1 MRSLAA
7 AIDMHVYARRGRSAV
22 VAVLAHAWSAV
33 HIDTATVDGGSGF
46 VVSWRARR
54 PAVALHV
61 GETSES
67 SESHFQAVLRRS
79 GAIDLNFAA
88 LGVRD
93 GIVGLFTAPPPRAMP
108 TTLSPCMLVNKLPA
122 LSRFFSVPTD
132 VQYFSASSTLCEFRL
147 RFAAPMTRQL
157 PAELARVTLAVA
169 IERGHGAGVCRV
181 AKFGVEYAAPGA
193 LQTLL
198 GSANVAPPVVS
209 HALAADN
216 DRQLSLLCSKLALD
230 GSRAF
235 RWRLEIAWT
244 TAEAPN
250 ESQLCVLP
258 WSSVADTPPPAPPLS
273 GVADLLP
280 GIARAPSDVFVAPFS
295 VSQSPAKQ
303 PAAADMSRVPSV
315 PDFVGAA
322 LLRMRSDAISADNND
337 NNNDNND
344 NNNNSESR
352 HEDVSTNST
361 AKRRPSS
368 ESKRPR
374 RASVDAGP
382 VLSIAVPPPPP
393 PLLLSSVEKKSDA
406 KSHNHDDDDG
416 DADEDE
422 NDDDD
427 EDDGDASLAT
437 KRQSKTTAAAAAATS
452 SSGKRARK
460 SIASSDGGN
469 DSGDGATST
478 AGKTAEASAV
488 IAAVTIG
495 SSVTLDKYVLQT
507 FTIEEFEEYFQR
519 IAELRTLTAA
529 EQREVQRQRR
539 LLKNRQSAQSSR
551 QKRKQYI
558 GTLETQIA
566 ELKAANDKLQ
576 ALVKQGAPSA
586 PVAAAAAPAKKLRTA
601 VAAAAGTPPPK
612 PSAGMASPIPPPP
625 PLSTVSAAV
634 AAAGDSRVRTPF
646 AVGEC
651 GAHVFEVFHYA
662 AVVPHA
668 EVLCEMLMN
677 RGMALPC
684 VPEFGCVFTAF
695 RCDALWCEAGTGATP
710 FDAAPLVAL
719 PAGVAS
725 LAPTV
730 DAGCARFSR
739 SLDGRLRNFA
749 DAVAWL
755 ARHLL
760 LGAPASTPT
769 ILPLRDERGAA
780 PPLAHYWRASVHAP
794 PLVDVSSVFGG
805 EPTLAALRGGGAA
818 AMQQQPAPQRM
829 RRSASQAQLAATA
842 AAPPPPP
849 PPPVI
854 AGLNALDLLSL
865 GVAPTV
871 DELSAVTVLDESI
884 GRGHSLAVPADE
896 LHDAAPVSRRSI
908 DAVFV
913 LLHGAGEP
921 DGGAW
926 ARVEALATACELYFT
941 VASGGRVA
949 LNVRVVPVK
958 I

>member
-79 GAIDLNFAA
+79 GAVDLSFAT

-93 GIVGLFTAPPPRAMP
+93 GIVGLFTAPPPRATP
-108 TTLSPCMLVNKLPA
+108 ATLSACMLVNKLPA

-147 RFAAPMTRQL
+147 RFAAPMTHQL

-193 LQTLL
+193 PQTLL
-198 GSANVAPPVVS
+198 GSANVAPPIVS
-209 HALAADN
+209 HALAADS

-235 RWRLEIAWT
+235 RWRLEITWT

-322 LLRMRSDAISADNND
+322 LLRMRSDAISADDNDDD
-337 NNNDNND
+337 NNNND
-344 NNNNSESR
+344 NNNNNSTEGR
-352 HEDVSTNST
+352 HEDVSNSST
-361 AKRRPSS
+361 AKRRPAS

-374 RASVDAGP
+374 RASVDTGP

-393 PLLLSSVEKKSDA
+393 PPPLLSAVEKKS
-406 KSHNHDDDDG
+406 DDG

-422 NDDDD
+422 NADEDD

-437 KRQSKTTAAAAAATS
+437 KRQNKTAAAAAAS
-452 SSGKRARK
+452 SSSKRARK

-519 IAELRTLTAA
+519 ITELRSLTAA

-566 ELKAANDKLQ
+566 ELKAANDKLL
-576 ALVKQGAPSA
+576 ALVKEAPV
-586 PVAAAAAPAKKLRTA
+586 VAAAAAPVAAKKKLRTA
-601 VAAAAGTPPPK
+601 ATAAAGTPPPK

-625 PLSTVSAAV
+625 PLSTASAA

-662 AVVPHA
+662 TVVPHA
-668 EVLCEMLMN
+668 EVLCEMLMS

-695 RCDALWCEAGTGATP
+695 RCDAIWCEAGTGATP

-760 LGAPASTPT
+760 LGAPASMPA
-769 ILPLRDERGAA
+769 ILALRNDADSA
-780 PPLAHYWRASVHAP
+780 SPLAHYWHESVHAP

-805 EPTLAALRGGGAA
+805 EPTLSALRGGGAA
-818 AMQQQPAPQRM
+818 AVQQQAPPQRM
-829 RRSASQAQLAATA
+829 RRSASQALLTA
-842 AAPPPPP
+842 AAPVA
-849 PPPVI
+849 PPVI

-865 GVAPTV
+865 GVAPTL
-871 DELSAVTVLDESI
+871 DEIGAVTVVDKAT
-884 GRGHSLAVPADE
+884 GRGRSFSVPADE
-896 LHDAAPVSRRSI
+896 LHDGAPVPQRSI

-913 LLHGAGEP
+913 LLHNGSEADAGAR
-921 DGGAW
+921 
-926 ARVEALATACELYFT
+926 ARVEALATACELYFLA
-941 VASGGRVA
+941 ASSGRVA
-949 LNVRVVPVK
+949 LNVRVVSVK